1 MSSRAYTPRRRPR
14 QSEQTRERVLAA
26 VRELLHEGTFHES
39 TVEEVADRAGIAR
52 ATLYQHFGSRLG
64 LIDAICDTFSVNP
77 ALVALREAVE
87 APDVERA
94 LADTVDLAVRFWMSE
109 DGVLKQIYGV
119 AAIDPAAADLVD
131 RQRADRRGEMQKL
144 VQRLADSG
152 RIASGL
158 SQREALARLMVLTS
172 YDAYR
177 ELKAAGQSDRDV
189 ARTLRASALSML
201 TESA

>member
-39 TVEEVADRAGIAR
+39 TVEEVADRAGIA
-52 ATLYQHFGSRLG
+52 
-64 LIDAICDTFSVNP
+64 
-77 ALVALREAVE
+77 
-87 APDVERA
+87 
-94 LADTVDLAVRFWMSE
+94 
-109 DGVLKQIYGV
+109 
-119 AAIDPAAADLVD
+119 
-131 RQRADRRGEMQKL
+131 
-144 VQRLADSG
+144 